1 MNQHRILSLLLASL
15 LSACSTSEWARPDVT
30 AEQADRDQI
39 DCQRWA
45 GREASL
51 RAEGFYGP
59 GYGPYGPFA
68 SRRFGPGAMD
78 SGGYRMLDEAQL
90 ADFCMRAKGYQR
102 APKG

>member
-1 MNQHRILSLLLASL
+1 MSRPSLLLALAL
-15 LSACSTSEWARPDVT
+15 LSGACSTSQWVREGVS

-59 GYGPYGPFA
+59 PYMVPH
-68 SRRFGPGAMD
+68 
-78 SGGYRMLDEAQL
+78 GYRIVDEARL
-90 ADFCMRAKGYQR
+90 ADFCMRVKGYER
-102 APKG
+102 SG